1 MTILDTIL
9 QRTRADVAT
18 RQAGV
23 PRAVLEARCRAL
35 PAPRE
40 FAAAVRREGRPE
52 RRRVGPIRVIAEVK
66 QASPSKGV
74 IRPDFAPVQ
83 IARSYAAAGAH
94 AISVLTDEP
103 FFQGHPDHLVAVR
116 QAVQV
121 PVLRKDFHVDPYQ
134 LWEAR
139 AIGADAV
146 LLIAAAMARG
156 PLRQLV
162 ALGQALGLAALVEVH
177 TREELET
184 ALACGAR
191 VIGINNRDL
200 ADFTVSLETTFRLLE
215 AVPDEIT
222 LVSESGISERAEV
235 ERLAAAGVDAIL
247 VGEGLLRQP
256 DVGQALAR
264 LVGTP

>member
-1 MTILDTIL
+1 
-9 QRTRADVAT
+9 
-18 RQAGV
+18 
-23 PRAVLEARCRAL
+23 
-35 PAPRE
+35 
-40 FAAAVRREGRPE
+40 
-52 RRRVGPIRVIAEVK
+52 
-66 QASPSKGV
+66 V
-74 IRPDFAPVQ
+74 IRPAFAPVQ

-116 QAVQV
+116 QAVVV

-139 AIGADAV
+139 AIGADAA
-146 LLIAAAMARG
+146 LLIAATLAPG
-156 PLRQLV
+156 PLGELL
-162 ALGQALGLAALVEVH
+162 ALGQDLGLAALVEVH
-177 TREELET
+177 TQQELES

-191 VIGINNRDL
+191 LIGINNRNL

-215 AVPDEIT
+215 AVPDEVT
-222 LVSESGISERAEV
+222 LVSESGISQHGQVA
-235 ERLAAAGVDAIL
+235 RLEAAGVDAIL
-247 VGEGLLRQP
+247 VGEGLLRHP